1 MSRAEL
7 DYLEEEE
14 GVQIVEKQAREKEE
28 VVEGV
33 DDAQGDME
41 AEEQKCAVE
50 DKE

>member
-1 MSRAEL
+1 MGRGGL
-7 DYLEEEE
+7 F
-14 GVQIVEKQAREKEE
+14 GGRVQIVEKQSDEKEE